1 MAKEVEEA
9 RLGEM
14 KLGLLEFAVF
24 RDAHAPA
31 AARGGAYIR
40 VEGTAEAPCK
50 WSCRR

>member
-1 MAKEVEEA
+1 MEEA

-31 AARGGAYIR
+31 ATRGVPTLRGQVPVAS
-40 VEGTAEAPCK
+40 VAKG
-50 WSCRR
+50 S